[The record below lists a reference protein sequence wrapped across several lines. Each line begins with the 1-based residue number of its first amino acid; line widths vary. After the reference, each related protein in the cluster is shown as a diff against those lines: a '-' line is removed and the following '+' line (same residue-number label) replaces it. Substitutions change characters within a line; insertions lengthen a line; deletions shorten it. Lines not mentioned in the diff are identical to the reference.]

1 MEINIISKN
10 DGNEI
15 ILENVLFETDSY
27 RLVPSSYDELKIL
40 FSFLNKNPSVK
51 ILIEGHTDNVGDTQY
66 NFLLSNNRA
75 KEVYKYLKSRGISEY
90 RLSYKGYG
98 ESRPIVSNNTELG
111 RSKNRRTSF
120 IIIE

>member
-1 MEINIISKN
+1 M
-10 DGNEI
+10 
-15 ILENVLFETDSY
+15 
-27 RLVPSSYDELKIL
+27 
-40 FSFLNKNPSVK
+40 
-51 ILIEGHTDNVGDTQY
+51 
-66 NFLLSNNRA
+66 
-75 KEVYKYLKSRGISEY
+75 GISEY

>member
-1 MEINIISKN
+1 
-10 DGNEI
+10 
-15 ILENVLFETDSY
+15 
-27 RLVPSSYDELKIL
+27 LKIL

-66 NFLLSNNRA
+66 NFLLSKNRA
-75 KEVYKYLKSRGISEY
+75 KEVYLYLKSMGISEH
-90 RLSYKGYG
+90 RLSFKGYG
-98 ESRPIVSNNTELG
+98 ESQPIDTNNTELG